1 MVEWML
7 LPYRRLYRAIEG
19 RASRS
24 EYWWFILMM
33 VVVYIAFFALMLSLG
48 VAGSMANPDRMP
60 ALMAGAGSA
69 FMILVIPFYIWA
81 LLSSA
86 AAFAVLIR
94 RVHDLGYSGWF
105 ISLYYAG
112 FLVVGLLGTAFAM
125 VSPMIGLA
133 LFFLYWVAGIV
144 VLALPGTKGPNKY
157 GEDPLGVANAQDVF
171 S

>member
-24 EYWWFILMM
+24 EYWWFTLM
-33 VVVYIAFFALMLSLG
+33 VVLVYVAFFVLMLSLG
-48 VAGSMANPDRMP
+48 LAGSMTNPDRMP
-60 ALMAGAGSA
+60 AMMAGVGSA
-69 FMILVIPFYIWA
+69 FMVLIIPFYIWA
-81 LLSSA
+81 LLTSA
-86 AAFAVLIR
+86 AGFAVAVR

-105 ISLYYAG
+105 IALYYAG
-112 FLVVGLLGTAFAM
+112 FFVVGLIGAALGM
-125 VSPMIGLA
+125 VSPTLSGTLFLLYGIAGL
-133 LFFLYWVAGIV
+133 V
-144 VLALPGTKGPNKY
+144 VLVLPGTKGSNKY